1 MQYPLAPHR
10 RKSPLSSLWRVK
22 KNENQREKT
31 GGRERERESFC
42 RVCKSNPSSSAR
54 SYFTRQAANVV
65 LRLEELSRTSL
76 SNGQNVRFFE

>member
-1 MQYPLAPHR
+1 MASEKKMR
-10 RKSPLSSLWRVK
+10 TRERK
-22 KNENQREKT
+22 REEERE
-31 GGRERERESFC
+31 RERERESFC

>member
-1 MQYPLAPHR
+1 MASEKKMR
-10 RKSPLSSLWRVK
+10 TRERK
-22 KNENQREKT
+22 REEE
-31 GGRERERESFC
+31 RERERESFC